1 LDGLSK
7 EEIEILQKN
16 GFMDKKAIFLVP
28 DEFWFKGL
36 VLPSYWLKCLLAF
49 EGLLNISE
57 QNKEK
62 EEVEK
67 NE

>member
-1 LDGLSK
+1 
-7 EEIEILQKN
+7 
-16 GFMDKKAIFLVP
+16 MDKKAIFLVP